1 MLCSAAFVALAAAAP
16 VFAADEPAPA
26 PAEGEV
32 TEVIITATRRAE
44 ALQDVP
50 LAVTALSG
58 ERVEQERIQNFTDIP
73 ALVPGAT
80 FVSTKGP
87 STANV
92 QIRGQQTTNDSP
104 HLELPVA
111 VFMDDV
117 YYGTLAS
124 FSADFFDIDQLAILR
139 GPQGTTFGRNV
150 VGGALQITSKR
161 PQIGVTDGEVNLGLS
176 KYDTA
181 RDGGF
186 EARGYVNA
194 AVSDTVAA
202 RLAFSLKDIGG
213 YSQNRTTGTF
223 LNDQNSWA
231 LRPSLRFQ
239 PNENLDILL
248 QGYLFHEDQY
258 PTGYKSVG
266 QGGVVAA
273 NKAAEDNPWDVF
285 HDDDGEYR
293 RDIYLLQGRVDY
305 QTPIGELTSITSY
318 RNLDSYYAD
327 DGDSSPLPMSLNSLN
342 KSREFQFSQ
351 EFRLTSP
358 SDQKFRY
365 VVGGY
370 YSFEN
375 IYKLIHFEF
384 NGTVPGSRLGAMHC
398 LSPASAGYVGC
409 PVAPALYG
417 PTNYGPLFIQDVFGS
432 SHVKSYAVFAE
443 AEYDFT
449 DTLTLTV
456 GGRYTIL
463 DKSGYTTHDGF
474 SLFYGSPYAV
484 KVDDK
489 WDAFTPRVILDWR
502 PTDDLMFYGSYS
514 TGFKGGGWSLTSTN
528 AARAVIPLEPEDSTS
543 YEIGAKTQFFDNRVT
558 INVALYRAD
567 TENLQVRSLENGVLT
582 DTNAGVLRVQGLELE
597 ASATPIDGL
606 TLGVNYAYT
615 DAFYKEFK
623 GCAAGGVDCT
633 GNAAPFVPEHDVTV
647 YGSYGFDLDGGS
659 RVTFKADAKWA
670 SEFPVGPLANQPL
683 VEGLTGKKGIL
694 NAAVLWESPDDLW
707 AVQLWGK
714 NLTNEWSYTAAANY
728 FFYFLTNAEFVGGA
742 REVDRGSISPP
753 RQVGITLTRKFN

>member
-1 MLCSAAFVALAAAAP
+1 MTFTNRRRGMLCSAAFVALAAAAP

-239 PNENLDILL
+239 
-248 QGYLFHEDQY
+248 
-258 PTGYKSVG
+258 
-266 QGGVVAA
+266 
-273 NKAAEDNPWDVF
+273 
-285 HDDDGEYR
+285 
-293 RDIYLLQGRVDY
+293 
-305 QTPIGELTSITSY
+305 
-318 RNLDSYYAD
+318 
-327 DGDSSPLPMSLNSLN
+327 
-342 KSREFQFSQ
+342 
-351 EFRLTSP
+351 
-358 SDQKFRY
+358 
-365 VVGGY
+365 
-370 YSFEN
+370 
-375 IYKLIHFEF
+375 
-384 NGTVPGSRLGAMHC
+384 
-398 LSPASAGYVGC
+398 
-409 PVAPALYG
+409 
-417 PTNYGPLFIQDVFGS
+417 
-432 SHVKSYAVFAE
+432 
-443 AEYDFT
+443 
-449 DTLTLTV
+449 
-456 GGRYTIL
+456 
-463 DKSGYTTHDGF
+463 
-474 SLFYGSPYAV
+474 
-484 KVDDK
+484 
-489 WDAFTPRVILDWR
+489 
-502 PTDDLMFYGSYS
+502 
-514 TGFKGGGWSLTSTN
+514 
-528 AARAVIPLEPEDSTS
+528 
-543 YEIGAKTQFFDNRVT
+543 
-558 INVALYRAD
+558 
-567 TENLQVRSLENGVLT
+567 
-582 DTNAGVLRVQGLELE
+582 
-597 ASATPIDGL
+597 
-606 TLGVNYAYT
+606 
-615 DAFYKEFK
+615 
-623 GCAAGGVDCT
+623 
-633 GNAAPFVPEHDVTV
+633 
-647 YGSYGFDLDGGS
+647 
-659 RVTFKADAKWA
+659 
-670 SEFPVGPLANQPL
+670 
-683 VEGLTGKKGIL
+683 
-694 NAAVLWESPDDLW
+694 
-707 AVQLWGK
+707 
-714 NLTNEWSYTAAANY
+714 
-728 FFYFLTNAEFVGGA
+728 
-742 REVDRGSISPP
+742 
-753 RQVGITLTRKFN
+753 